1 MSLFKT
7 SSFAEN
13 GLNFQQCN
21 RLEEKALRK
30 KLDHMKTMHRQADF
44 NFGLESKVITKR
56 LRDNLERSAQADAS
70 IKKIKSSM
78 PECSTKY
85 RKNRN
90 FAKTLMEVWS
100 DEDAGNTT
108 AMSEEVTIPACIN
121 LLRSAG
127 FEIDKSLSRK
137 LDEMRK
143 AQVQIQKMRNPR
155 KSRGGQRFNTRSK
168 SLPRFNN
175 GRLTSYGNETQ
186 SDYTNPFESQST
198 HLPLI
203 QNGGR
208 ERLLSSSSSTASC
221 DILKSGHW
229 RLRSDTQPNI
239 TPVVKLNRSKRPYSA
254 PDLETKV
261 SSVVKKCTIKPQI
274 IEDEIMET
282 QESIVEDCSND
293 DAVPKPLTRPASV
306 SSFNSDDMRAY
317 GEEVS
322 HNQCPLQQL
331 HKKIHTSP
339 EDVNLLDLHRAT
351 IASRNYPRRMKTFM
365 RGIHEWQIPEDDKV
379 DGLTGD
385 YYSFRIQKKKGSCTS
400 QGEGRRATSARP
412 YKSKYSTDELSG
424 VKLCKDTEEEYY
436 EKALKTSKTDLRH
449 RSMTIK
455 PLSTVWGSSEYIEC
469 IL

>member
-1 MSLFKT
+1 
-7 SSFAEN
+7 
-13 GLNFQQCN
+13 
-21 RLEEKALRK
+21 
-30 KLDHMKTMHRQADF
+30 MKTMHRQADF
-44 NFGLESKVITKR
+44 NFGLESKGITKR

-70 IKKIKSSM
+70 IKKIKCSM
-78 PECSTKY
+78 PNCTTKY
-85 RKNRN
+85 HKGRN
-90 FAKTLMEVWS
+90 FAKTLMKVWS

-143 AQVQIQKMRNPR
+143 AQLQIQKMRNAR
-155 KSRGGQRFNTRSK
+155 KSRDGQRFNARSK

-175 GRLTSYGNETQ
+175 GRLTSCGNETQ
-186 SDYTNPFESQST
+186 WDYINPFESQST
-198 HLPLI
+198 HFPLI
-203 QNGGR
+203 QNGER
-208 ERLLSSSSSTASC
+208 EDLLSSSSSTSSC
-221 DILKSGHW
+221 DILKNGHR
-229 RLRSDTQPNI
+229 RLRSDTQPG
-239 TPVVKLNRSKRPYSA
+239 KLNRSKRPYSA

-261 SSVVKKCTIKPQI
+261 SSVVQKCTIEPHI

-282 QESIVEDCSND
+282 QETIVEDCSND
-293 DAVPKPLTRPASV
+293 NAVPKPFTRTASA
-306 SSFNSDDMRAY
+306 SSFRSDDVRAY

-322 HNQCPLQQL
+322 YNQCPLQRL
-331 HKKIHTSP
+331 HKKIHTNP

-351 IASRNYPRRMKTFM
+351 IASRNYPRRMKTFI

-385 YYSFRIQKKKGSCTS
+385 YYSFRIQKKTGSCTS
-400 QGEGRRATSARP
+400 QGEGRRATSARS
-412 YKSKYSTDELSG
+412 YKSRYSTDEFNG

-436 EKALKTSKTDLRH
+436 EKALKTSTTDLRH
-449 RSMTIK
+449 KSMTIK